1 MFSISNPSL
10 VHEAASTIAY
20 IACRLNPIEIVT
32 PKNLNKEKGSWILKA
47 KEGRFCNPTFIYDT
61 DLLSHIV
68 GLKNQLM
75 QTNEQ
80 LMQNIKPQSP
90 IDSAVH
96 EIIKSRIR
104 DTITS
109 INMALGILTE
119 NDYETTI
126 NATAKYGQLNRDQK
140 SRANIIS
147 TCGRYVFGDFTS
159 CFPEEQIARLKE
171 ITFDANAIHKQ
182 FQNAL
187 DYYIIE
193 GWKIEI
199 DASASSIDIRN
210 KTADGAPRI
219 VIPAHQEVDGLKLI
233 ELIGHEIECHLRDS
247 ENAAQLFRDLLEND
261 SPLAPLIPVLAKS
274 DNEVL
279 YEGHAKLSDVTIAG
293 AESLPRPFYTIAQ
306 IDAAEGYSFSH
317 VAHHIYELQL
327 DFFGKENVNIKG
339 EDAEDVAINSAWAAT
354 CSVFR
359 GCTNTKSHCPYV
371 FGKDYAYL
379 AGFDIA
385 CKTKHPEWLNFASL
399 SLTDL
404 RRLHDAGAR
413 LNEPK
418 YSAKNVAIMIANQLT
433 G

>member
-20 IACRLNPIEIVT
+20 IACRLDPIEIVT
-32 PKNLNKEKGSWILKA
+32 PKKLNEEKESWIFTTK
-47 KEGRFCNPTFIYDT
+47 KGWSCNPTFIYNT
-61 DLLSHIV
+61 DLLSYIV
-68 GLKNQLM
+68 GLKSKLM
-75 QTNEQ
+75 QANEQ
-80 LMQNIKPQSP
+80 LMRNIKPQSP

-104 DTITS
+104 DAITS
-109 INMALGILTE
+109 INMALGILTK
-119 NDYETTI
+119 NDYKTTI
-126 NATAKYGQLNRDQK
+126 NTTVKYGRLNRDQK

-147 TCGRYVFGDFTS
+147 TCGRYVFGDFTP

-171 ITFDANAIHKQ
+171 ITFDANAIRKQ
-182 FQNAL
+182 FQDAL
-187 DYYIIE
+187 DYYKIE

-199 DASASSIDIRN
+199 DASASSIDVHN
-210 KTADGAPRI
+210 KTAPRI
-219 VIPAHQEVDGLKLI
+219 VIPVHQEVDGLKLI

-279 YEGHAKLSDVTIAG
+279 YEGYAKLSDVTIAG
-293 AESLPRPFYTIAQ
+293 AKSLPHPFYTIAQ

-339 EDAEDVAINSAWAAT
+339 EDAENVAINSAWAAT

-359 GCTNTKSHCPYV
+359 GCTNTKNHCPYV